1 MLSSLGLDTSPSAL
15 ATYLPPGSST
25 FNLASFLTVLST
37 HLSQLAPEQELLA
50 AFEAFDEN
58 DDGVVDVGELK
69 AALGGVGER
78 MSEREV
84 EDVVRGFTRRGGL
97 RKGEKR
103 GEVFSYRQF
112 VETLAGKGQDEE
124 EGK

>member
-1 MLSSLGLDTSPSAL
+1 M
-15 ATYLPPGSST
+15 
-25 FNLASFLTVLST
+25 
-37 HLSQLAPEQELLA
+37 LA

-97 RKGEKR
+97 KKGERR

-112 VETLAGKGQDEE
+112 VETLAGKGQEEE